1 MTRIKLIFVFCLFAN
16 CLFSQHQPVFLS
28 KDNFWV
34 DSVMKTMSNDEK
46 IGQLFMVAAYSNK
59 GEAHKKSILDLI
71 EKYKI
76 GGLMFLQGG
85 PVRQAKLTNIYQSRS
100 KIPLMIAIDAE
111 WGISMRLD
119 SCLRFPWQMTLGA
132 IKDNSLIY
140 DMGSEIARQCSL
152 IGVNINFAP
161 VVDVN
166 SNPNNPIIN
175 NRSFGE
181 SAFRV
186 SEKSLAYMNGLQ
198 DNYIL
203 ACAKHFPGHG
213 DTDKDSHKTLPVVR
227 RTKKQLDK
235 VELLPYKNLIKEGL
249 GSIMVAHLNIPSLD
263 KTKDLAV
270 SLSSKVVNDLLKTEL
285 GFNGL
290 SITDALNMK
299 GVSDYYV
306 PGKLDVKALLAG
318 NDILLFSEDVPTAIQ
333 EIKNAIEN
341 NQISQKEID
350 LKCRKI
356 LIAKNWMKLD
366 KYEQVNTSKLV
377 DNITTEYTKNLNKKL
392 VESSLTLLNNK
403 ENILPLDRLD
413 TLKIASLSIGEKSS
427 DFSEMLSNYSSVSS
441 FSISEQFS
449 IQQQQDL
456 FNKLKEFNLVIISI
470 HKSNAHAWKSYKL
483 SESTI
488 RFLES
493 FPHKKKIVLS
503 IFANPYSINSL
514 KSIDKFDAVIMSYQ
528 NSVHSQKLTAQAIFG
543 GIEFNGTLPVSTKHF
558 NINKGISTQKKRMCY
573 VEPYEIN
580 FHSSNI
586 KRIDSIVNNAINLGA
601 TPGCQIL
608 AAKDGKVFFNKSYGY
623 HTYDKKIKVKNSDV
637 YDIASITKI
646 VATVPV
652 LMKMVDEG
660 NLDLDLTLGDYMD
673 IGSEEIE
680 RLIIRDI
687 LAHQARLFPWIPFYQ
702 KTLVKDTS
710 DNSVNL
716 RDTLYSDKQ
725 TNIFTHEVA
734 KDIFLHNS
742 YTDSII
748 EQLINRPL
756 LKDKKYRYSDLG
768 YYLLKE
774 LIENHYDK
782 PLNVIVDSF
791 FYKSI
796 GVDKFGYLPK
806 KRIHLNSIIPT
817 EHDMFFRKQL
827 VHGYVHDQ
835 GAAMFGGVAGHAGIF
850 SNANDLAKI
859 MYVYLKNGEY
869 AGVKYFSK
877 EVINDFSS
885 CQFYENDNRRG
896 AGFDKPVLEK
906 GDPGPTCDGVSNDSF
921 GHSGFTGTLAWA
933 DPEKNIVYIFL
944 SNRIYPDS
952 NNKKLIK
959 MNIRTEIMDIIFSNF
974 DEI

>member
-111 WGISMRLD
+111 WGVSMRLD

-181 SAFRV
+181 SALRV

-350 LKCRKI
+350 LN
-356 LIAKNWMKLD
+356 A
-366 KYEQVNTSKLV
+366 
-377 DNITTEYTKNLNKKL
+377 
-392 VESSLTLLNNK
+392 
-403 ENILPLDRLD
+403 
-413 TLKIASLSIGEKSS
+413 EK
-427 DFSEMLSNYSSVSS
+427 F
-441 FSISEQFS
+441 
-449 IQQQQDL
+449 
-456 FNKLKEFNLVIISI
+456 
-470 HKSNAHAWKSYKL
+470 
-483 SESTI
+483 
-488 RFLES
+488 
-493 FPHKKKIVLS
+493 
-503 IFANPYSINSL
+503 
-514 KSIDKFDAVIMSYQ
+514 
-528 NSVHSQKLTAQAIFG
+528 
-543 GIEFNGTLPVSTKHF
+543 
-558 NINKGISTQKKRMCY
+558 
-573 VEPYEIN
+573 
-580 FHSSNI
+580 
-586 KRIDSIVNNAINLGA
+586 
-601 TPGCQIL
+601 
-608 AAKDGKVFFNKSYGY
+608 
-623 HTYDKKIKVKNSDV
+623 
-637 YDIASITKI
+637 
-646 VATVPV
+646 
-652 LMKMVDEG
+652 
-660 NLDLDLTLGDYMD
+660 
-673 IGSEEIE
+673 
-680 RLIIRDI
+680 
-687 LAHQARLFPWIPFYQ
+687 
-702 KTLVKDTS
+702 
-710 DNSVNL
+710 
-716 RDTLYSDKQ
+716 
-725 TNIFTHEVA
+725 
-734 KDIFLHNS
+734 
-742 YTDSII
+742 
-748 EQLINRPL
+748 
-756 LKDKKYRYSDLG
+756 
-768 YYLLKE
+768 
-774 LIENHYDK
+774 
-782 PLNVIVDSF
+782 
-791 FYKSI
+791 
-796 GVDKFGYLPK
+796 
-806 KRIHLNSIIPT
+806 
-817 EHDMFFRKQL
+817 
-827 VHGYVHDQ
+827 
-835 GAAMFGGVAGHAGIF
+835 
-850 SNANDLAKI
+850 
-859 MYVYLKNGEY
+859 
-869 AGVKYFSK
+869 
-877 EVINDFSS
+877 
-885 CQFYENDNRRG
+885 
-896 AGFDKPVLEK
+896 
-906 GDPGPTCDGVSNDSF
+906 
-921 GHSGFTGTLAWA
+921 
-933 DPEKNIVYIFL
+933 
-944 SNRIYPDS
+944 
-952 NNKKLIK
+952 
-959 MNIRTEIMDIIFSNF
+959 
-974 DEI
+974 